1 MNKTMKK
8 MYISPE
14 ISTEEMEL
22 EGVIATVS
30 PTVDS
35 GDLTNPIETGG
46 EAEGGSS
53 SDSRFGGWFDED

>member
-8 MYISPE
+8 KYISPE

-30 PTVDS
+30 PLVDNS
-35 GDLTNPIETGG
+35 EVDHDIVIG
-46 EAEGGSS
+46 EKAEGGG